1 MKRRDYFL
9 IVLVLVLFGGLRI
22 WLAPSPPKT
31 GSLVTL
37 FVATNSTSI
46 ATNQLVFRVQNNE
59 RHKIVCF
66 MPDVQVKTTGGWKN
80 FSWVKEY
87 AVQWIEAGKS
97 KDLYVK
103 TPGGSNSWRLQVS
116 YAGEQSGAKLFL
128 SKVAFTFHEHML
140 PPKGFFALEGTGG
153 QLHGTGDQSDQ
164 LFILTSQEIPK

>member
-9 IVLVLVLFGGLRI
+9 IVLVLVLFGGLWI

-66 MPDVQVKTTGGWKN
+66 MPDVQVKTTGGWTN
-80 FSWVKEY
+80 FSWVREY
-87 AVQWIEAGKS
+87 PVLWIEAGKS

-103 TPGGSNSWRLQVS
+103 TPGGSMCS
-116 YAGEQSGAKLFL
+116 
-128 SKVAFTFHEHML
+128 
-140 PPKGFFALEGTGG
+140 
-153 QLHGTGDQSDQ
+153 
-164 LFILTSQEIPK
+164 